1 MKDIINDRI
10 NRLRKLIAKE
20 NFDTFMVLVEENR
33 RYLSGFT
40 GGDSQFDETAG
51 ILFITETSLILA
63 TDSRYDEQAKIE
75 SPQYEI
81 IQYKEGLVKEL
92 STILGNLNT
101 KKLGFESARLAVMQ
115 YDIIKEELKK
125 AGSEIELVPVK
136 ELVEKLRVNKS
147 EPEIES
153 IKKATAIAE
162 TAFTECLKSITP
174 GITEAETAWILEKN
188 IREAG
193 ADALSF
199 TPIIASGPNSAMPHA
214 IPGKRKI
221 KPGEPFLF
229 DWGAKID
236 GYCSDTSR
244 TVTLGKPD
252 DHFEKIYQIVYDSQ
266 RMAIDA
272 IKPGVSSKSI
282 DKIARDHI
290 DQKGYGKHFGHGL
303 GHGTGLSVH
312 EPPSL
317 GPIKEYILEPGMI
330 STVEPGIYIPGW
342 GGVRLEN
349 MIVVRDDGAEV
360 LNTLDLDHYIVEV

>member
-1 MKDIINDRI
+1 
-10 NRLRKLIAKE
+10 
-20 NFDTFMVLVEENR
+20 MVIVEENR

-40 GGDSQFDETAG
+40 GSDSQFEETAG

-63 TDSRYDEQAKIE
+63 TDSRYDEQAKTE
-75 SPQYEI
+75 SPLYEI
-81 IQYKEGLVKEL
+81 IRYKEGLVKEL
-92 STILGNLNT
+92 SDILGNLNT
-101 KKLGFESARLAVMQ
+101 KKLGFESTRLAYMQ
-115 YDIIKEELKK
+115 YAVIKKELKK
-125 AGSEIELVPVK
+125 AGSEVEMVPVE
-136 ELVEKLRVNKS
+136 ELAEKLRVIKS

-153 IKKATAIAE
+153 IKKATFIAE
-162 TAFTECLKSITP
+162 TAFTECLKSLKP
-174 GITEAETAWILEKN
+174 GMTESETAWILEKN

-193 ADALSF
+193 AGALSF

-214 IPGKRKI
+214 IPGARKV
-221 KPGEPFLF
+221 KLGEPFLF

-244 TVTLGKPD
+244 TVVLGKPD
-252 DHFEKIYQIVYDSQ
+252 DQFEKIYQIVYDAQ

-272 IKPGVSSKSI
+272 IKAGVSSKSI

-290 DQKGYGKHFGHGL
+290 DQKGYGKNFGHGL

-342 GGVRLEN
+342 GGIRLEN
-349 MIVVRDDGAEV
+349 MIVVRDDGAE
-360 LNTLDLDHYIVEV
+360 LFNTLDQDNYVIEI